1 MQIRLNKEF
10 EHPKFGIAENYAFY
24 IMITFTISFYGFLV
38 PLATPIAIVIF
49 FLEYW
54 VDKYNLFR
62 RSAPI
67 DFGFVLG
74 K

>member
-1 MQIRLNKEF
+1 M
-10 EHPKFGIAENYAFY
+10 IA
-24 IMITFTISFYGFLV
+24 FTVSFYGFLV
-38 PLATPIAIVIF
+38 PLATPIAIVVF

-62 RSAPI
+62 RSSPI